1 MINKHLTIWDWVAI
15 LLIVC
20 GCFFICYN
28 GSIFYKSH
36 LQSAKHLTSPTKI
49 VEQKPLSKQ
58 TSYQEGEKI
67 GTLYL
72 PTVKKSIPIFEG
84 TSNAILKKGA
94 GHFSSSFFPGEKNNS
109 ILSGHRD
116 TYFRVL
122 KDLQTKDLLYI
133 QTETGKFYYKVRKM
147 EIVSADDQR
156 VFTPKSRGI
165 LTLTTCYPFYYIG
178 DAPKRYIITADLLN
192 N

>member
-1 MINKHLTIWDWVAI
+1 M
-15 LLIVC
+15 
-20 GCFFICYN
+20 
-28 GSIFYKSH
+28 
-36 LQSAKHLTSPTKI
+36 
-49 VEQKPLSKQ
+49 SKQ
-58 TSYQEGEKI
+58 ISYQEGEKI

-72 PTVKKSIPIFEG
+72 PTAKKAIPIFEG
-84 TSNAILKKGA
+84 TTDAILKKGA
-94 GHFSSSFFPGEKNNS
+94 GHFSSSFLPGEKNNS
-109 ILSGHRD
+109 IFSGHRD

-122 KDLQTKDLLYI
+122 KDLQIKDLLYI
-133 QTETGKFYYKVRKM
+133 QTKTGKFYYKIRKM